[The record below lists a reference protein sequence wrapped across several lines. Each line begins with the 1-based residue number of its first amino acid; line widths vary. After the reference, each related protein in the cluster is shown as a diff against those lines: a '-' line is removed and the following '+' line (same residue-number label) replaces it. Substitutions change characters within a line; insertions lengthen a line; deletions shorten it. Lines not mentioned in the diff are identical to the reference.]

1 MEIILIAA
9 LILLNGFFS
18 MCEIAL
24 ISSSKFKL
32 ATAAKKGNKN
42 AQKAL
47 ELAKDPN
54 TFLSTVQIGIT
65 LIGIL
70 TGIYSGQALT
80 QDVVTFLKQID
91 LIAPHAESVAV
102 IIIVVSITYLS
113 IVFGELLPKRIGLQF
128 PDKIA
133 VFVALPMNF
142 LSSLTKPLIWLLAKT
157 NNLFLSLLG
166 IKEKQQEIA
175 SEEEIKQIIKESTES
190 GEIQQIEQDIVRRV
204 FSLGD
209 RIVGE
214 LMTHRSEIA
223 WIDIH
228 DNLEEIKRKLA
239 DNIHS
244 LYPVCDETFDKLMG
258 FVSLKQIFSAD
269 HSANTFKLVN
279 ILHKP
284 IFVPEGMPAYR
295 ILEFFRT
302 QKLHCA
308 AVVDEYGS
316 IQGVITIKDVIDE
329 LIGDSEY
336 QGLDDYKIVIRDE
349 NSWLIDGQF
358 PFFEF
363 LEYFHIVE
371 EIKAE
376 GFTTIAGLFISEIN
390 HIPQTGEKIQ
400 WREFEIEV
408 IDMDDQR
415 VDKLLVTRLFN
426 FAS

>member
-1 MEIILIAA
+1 MEVILIAA

-32 ATAAKKGNKN
+32 ASAAKKGNKN

-80 QDVVTFLKQID
+80 DDLVGFLNKFP
-91 LIAPHAESVAV
+91 LIAPHANSAAV
-102 IIIVVSITYLS
+102 VIIVVSITYLS

-133 VFVALPMNF
+133 VVVARPMNF

-157 NNLFLSLLG
+157 NDLFLGILG
-166 IKEKQQEIA
+166 IKEKQPEIA
-175 SEEEIKQIIKESTES
+175 SEEEIKQIIQHSTEG

-209 RIVGE
+209 RKVGE

-223 WIDIH
+223 WIDIQ
-228 DNLEEIKRKLA
+228 DNLQEITAKLA
-239 DNIHS
+239 NNIHS

-269 HSANTFKLVN
+269 HSSNSFKLSN

-284 IFVPEGMPAYR
+284 IFVPENMPAYR
-295 ILEFFRT
+295 TLEFFRS

-329 LIGDSEY
+329 LIGDP
-336 QGLDDYKIVIRDE
+336 QNQDVDDYKIYKRDE
-349 NSWLIDGQF
+349 NSWLVDGQF

-390 HIPQTGEKIQ
+390 HIPKTGEKIH

-408 IDMDDQR
+408 VDMDDQR
-415 VDKLLVTRLFN
+415 VDKLLVTRLT
-426 FAS
+426 